1 LRVPALIF
9 DYDGLLADT
18 EGLAATIIVE
28 LLAARGVAADFAT
41 MAPFFGSTG
50 PDNDA
55 DWDRQL
61 KLWLGADADASGFE
75 VQAWEHIEARRHEV
89 PLCAGVAELLDAA
102 ERAGWQLAIGTGQAR
117 ARLDHHLGHLGLLDR
132 FDVIV
137 TASEVARGKPAPD
150 VFLEVARR
158 LGREPSECVVFED
171 SLPGYQAALAAGMS
185 VVVCP
190 CTVTRHTTFPPEAR
204 VVATLHEVSLDEL
217 ALR

>member
-1 LRVPALIF
+1 VRALIF

-18 EGLAATIIVE
+18 EELSASVLVE
-28 LLAARGVAADFAT
+28 QLAARGVTTDFAA

-55 DWDRQL
+55 AWDRQL
-61 KLWLGADADASGFE
+61 RLWLGADVDASGFE
-75 VQAWEHIEARRHEV
+75 AAAWEHIEARRHTV

-102 ERAGWQLAIGTGQAR
+102 ERAGLQVAIGTGQR
-117 ARLDHHLGHLGLLDR
+117 RERLDHHLEHLGLLDR

-137 TASEVARGKPAPD
+137 TASEVAHGKPAPD

-171 SLPGYQAALAAGMS
+171 SLPGYEAARAAGMS
-185 VVVCP
+185 VVICP
-190 CTVTRHTTFPPEAR
+190 CAVTRHSTFPSDAR
-204 VVATLHEVSLDEL
+204 VVTTLHEVSLDEL
-217 ALR
+217 APR

>member
-1 LRVPALIF
+1 VPALIF

-18 EGLAATIIVE
+18 EELSATILVE
-28 LLAARGVAADFAT
+28 FLGARGVTTDFAAL
-41 MAPFFGSTG
+41 APFFGSTG

-55 DWDRQL
+55 AWDRQL
-61 KLWLGADADASGFE
+61 RLWLGAEADHAGFE
-75 VQAWEHIEARRHEV
+75 ALAWEVIEARRHQV

-102 ERAGWQLAIGTGQAR
+102 ERVGWPVAIGTGQAR
-117 ARLDHHLGHLGLLDR
+117 ARLDHHLEHLGLSGR

-171 SLPGYQAALAAGMS
+171 SLPGYEAALAAGMA

-190 CTVTRHTTFPPEAR
+190 CAVTRHTTFPPEAR
-204 VVATLHEVSLDEL
+204 VVETLHEVSLDEL
-217 ALR
+217 ASR